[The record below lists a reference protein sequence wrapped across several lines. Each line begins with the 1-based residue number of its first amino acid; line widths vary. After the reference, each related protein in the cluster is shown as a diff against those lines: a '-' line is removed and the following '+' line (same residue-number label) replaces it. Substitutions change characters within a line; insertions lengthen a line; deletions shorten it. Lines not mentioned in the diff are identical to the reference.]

1 MKYTIVQNFSEPAFE
16 ITGFVLSSY
25 YWNISVC
32 QWVLPFTA
40 ASQQEIQSAD
50 IIIEKGKPQKENT
63 AWKRLEIFSVFWR

>member
-1 MKYTIVQNFSEPAFE
+1 MKYAIMQDFSEPAFE

-25 YWNISVC
+25 YCNISVC

-50 IIIEKGKPQKENT
+50 IINEKGKPQKENS
-63 AWKRLEIFSVFWR
+63 AWKRLETFTVFWR

>member
-1 MKYTIVQNFSEPAFE
+1 MQNLSELAFE

-50 IIIEKGKPQKENT
+50 IINEKGNPQKESS
-63 AWKRLEIFSVFWR
+63 AWKGLETFTVFWR

>member
-1 MKYTIVQNFSEPAFE
+1 MQNLSELAFE
-16 ITGFVLSSY
+16 ITGFVLSSN

-50 IIIEKGKPQKENT
+50 IINEQGNPQKESNT
-63 AWKRLEIFSVFWR
+63 WKGLETFTVFWR